1 MVGCTNVCVRRL
13 AQGRWSVQ
21 MRFWRFL
28 ANRRVTV
35 EKLIDGWSDQTRV
48 AAAGRHVLA
57 IQDTSEIRFATTPEN
72 RRGLGKVK
80 KGNTH
85 GVLMH
90 AMIAV
95 DADGDGLLGL
105 VGGRVWTRTGE
116 AKTPHAKRP
125 VAEKESARWIVTAEA
140 AKATLAAAAIIT
152 VVDDR
157 EGDFYAHWSQT
168 PDERTHLLTRLRDD
182 HAVIKGGT
190 VRKAIARR
198 PVVAQAVIELRERPD
213 RRPRQAHVSLR
224 FGELLLKRPKNT
236 IDSDLPVSV
245 RVNVVEVVELHPPKG
260 AEPIHWILLTT
271 HDVEAV
277 TDAWRLVGWYKRRWI
292 AEQLFRTMKLRGLRI
307 EDAQLETADR
317 LCKLV
322 AIAAHAA
329 AIVMQLVQAR
339 DGRDAQPA
347 GLAFSQDEIKLIAR
361 LNQRMQGKVDRQKNP
376 HPDGSLAWAAWV
388 IAKLGGWHEYQA
400 KPPGPITFANGL
412 TYFRAFAAGSAFE
425 NA

>member
-1 MVGCTNVCVRRL
+1 MVACANVCVRRL
-13 AQGRWSVQ
+13 AQGRWSAQ

-28 ANRRVTV
+28 ANRRVTI
-35 EKLIDGWSDQTRV
+35 EKLIEGWSDQTRV

-57 IQDTSEIRFATTPEN
+57 IQDTSEIKFATTPEN

-80 KGNTH
+80 KGNSH

-90 AMIAV
+90 AMIGV
-95 DADGDGLLGL
+95 DADGGALLGL
-105 VGGRVWTRTGE
+105 VGGRVWTRKGK
-116 AKTPHAKRP
+116 AKTPHAKRT

-140 AKATLAAAAIIT
+140 AKETLAAAAMIT

-157 EGDFYAHWSQT
+157 EGDFYAHWSRT
-168 PDERTHLLTRLRDD
+168 PDDRMHLLTRLRDD

-190 VRKAIARR
+190 VRKAIARQ
-198 PVVAQAVIELRERPD
+198 PVAAEAVIELRERPD

-224 FGELLLKRPKNT
+224 FGELLMKRPKNT
-236 IDSDLPVSV
+236 VESDLPVSV
-245 RVNVVEVVELHPPKG
+245 RVNVVEVIELHPPKG

-271 HDVEAV
+271 HDVETIA
-277 TDAWRLVGWYKRRWI
+277 DAWRIVGWYKQRWI
-292 AEQLFRTMKLRGLRI
+292 VEQLFRTMKLQGLRI
-307 EDAQLETADR
+307 EDSQLATADR

-329 AIVMQLVQAR
+329 AIIIQLVQAR
-339 DGRDAQPA
+339 DGRTAQPA
-347 GLAFSQDEIKLIAR
+347 DLAFSQDEIKLIAR
-361 LNQRMQGKVDRQKNP
+361 LNQRMQGKIDRQKNP
-376 HPDGSLAWAAWV
+376 HPNGSLAWAAWV

-412 TYFRAFAAGSAFE
+412 TYFRTLAAGWAFKD
-425 NA
+425 A